1 VAYTTAS
8 NLFGSVA
15 AHAWT
20 IAPNLVQRALQR
32 AAPAAERW
40 STTLEDPQ
48 AGTISIQGELR
59 REPGNERC
67 VVIVHG
73 LGGSIDRHYCIEAA
87 AAAQRAGISCLRI
100 GLRGADRQGEDFY
113 HAGLVADI
121 AAALASP
128 ALVDFAQLYVVGY
141 SLGGHVTLRYA
152 LGPTDS
158 RLRAVAAVCA
168 PLDLELGAQLI
179 DQTRSTI
186 YRQHVLDGLNEIY
199 GAVALR
205 RPVPTPMERVLR
217 ARRMREWDSLTVV
230 PRYGF
235 GSVENYYASMSAG
248 PRLHELCVPSLL
260 VQSTYDP
267 MVPPWTY
274 ERHLQ
279 KALPMLEV
287 QRIGSGGHVAF
298 PHVSL
303 DTDGPPAPLA
313 DQILRW
319 FARR

>member
-1 VAYTTAS
+1 MPHSAPNLYAS
-8 NLFGSVA
+8 IA

-20 IAPNLVQRALQR
+20 IAPNLLQRALKR
-32 AAPAAERW
+32 AAPPAQAW
-40 STTLEDPQ
+40 STTLDDAQ
-48 AGTISIQGELR
+48 AGTISIHGELR
-59 REPGNERC
+59 READHKRC
-67 VVIVHG
+67 LLVVHG

-87 AAAQRAGISCLRI
+87 HAAQRAGISCLRI
-100 GLRGADRQGEDFY
+100 GLRGADRRGEDFY
-113 HAGLVADI
+113 HAGLVADV

-128 ALVDFAQLYVVGY
+128 ALATVEQLYVLGY

-158 RLRAVAAVCA
+158 RVRAVAAVCA
-168 PLDLELGAQLI
+168 PLDLDLGAQLI
-179 DQTRSTI
+179 DQTKSTI

-199 GAVALR
+199 DAVALR
-205 RPVPTPMERVLR
+205 RSVPTPIERVKR
-217 ARRMREWDSLTVV
+217 ARSMREWDSLTVV

-235 GSVENYYASMSAG
+235 GSVANYYASMSAG

-260 VQSTYDP
+260 VQSTVDP

-279 KALPMLEV
+279 KPLPMLEV
-287 QRIGSGGHVAF
+287 KRLNSGGHVAF

-303 DTDGPPAPLA
+303 DTTMPPASLA

-319 FARR
+319 FAQH